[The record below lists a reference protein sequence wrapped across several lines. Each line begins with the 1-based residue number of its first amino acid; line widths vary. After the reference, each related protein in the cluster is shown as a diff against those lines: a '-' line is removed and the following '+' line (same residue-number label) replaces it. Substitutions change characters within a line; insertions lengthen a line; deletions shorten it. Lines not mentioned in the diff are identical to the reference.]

1 MLDFNS
7 SQMRRAE
14 VSEALNNAIDA
25 ALTARP
31 NRSRDY
37 LGASEIGK
45 SCLRQIQYEY
55 RQVPR
60 DVPITGRTRRIFDR
74 GHWAEDYMA
83 SLLREAGFELKTER
97 RGGGQIGFVT
107 AGGRFKG
114 HCDGVPTG
122 GPVFVAY
129 PALWE
134 NKAVGAKA
142 WREIDRKGVV
152 LARPVYASQIA
163 LYQAYLDLTDNPA
176 LFTALNADT
185 MEIHAELVPFDPARA
200 QQMSDRAVQVIQAT
214 EAGETLPRVS
224 DNPEHFECK
233 WCAWRKTCWDG
244 A

>member
-14 VSEALNNAIDA
+14 VSEALNNAIDTA
-25 ALTARP
+25 MTARP

-60 DVPITGRTRRIFDR
+60 DEPFTAKTLRIFDR
-74 GHWAEDYMA
+74 GHWGEAYIA
-83 SLLREAGFELKTER
+83 PLLRKAGFELITER
-97 RGGGQIGFVT
+97 RGGGQIGFET

-114 HCDGVPTG
+114 HCDGVLIG
-122 GPVFVAY
+122 GPSWMTY

-134 NKAVGAKA
+134 HKTVGAKS
-142 WREIDRKGVV
+142 WREIERKGVV
-152 LARPVYASQIA
+152 AARPVYASQIA

-233 WCAWRKTCWDG
+233 WCAWKETCWS
-244 A
+244 